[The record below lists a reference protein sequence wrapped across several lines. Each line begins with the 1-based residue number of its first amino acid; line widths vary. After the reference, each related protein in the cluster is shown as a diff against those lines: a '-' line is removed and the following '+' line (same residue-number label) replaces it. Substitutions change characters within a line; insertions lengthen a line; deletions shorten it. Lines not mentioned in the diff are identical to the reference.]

1 MHFSTLTTTISLLSL
16 SLAAPAPLTPRFP
29 PISNILQPTFLSR
42 YSGTT
47 GAISFNV
54 ATGSA
59 TKTNT
64 GDITTLVTFENTSL
78 DLPSTCRLRF
88 FLDGTDASVV
98 LEGTKQ
104 VNIFSSLNPAPAGG
118 SPGWGGPGNQRN
130 IDLGRFSLYKG
141 GNGDLVPGL
150 PTGVNGVACPKKNA
164 GPVGFEVVPV
174 GDVDRVEWSKG
185 LSGLYLTW
193 DV

>member
-1 MHFSTLTTTISLLSL
+1 MHFSTLTTTASLLSL
-16 SLAAPAPLTPRFP
+16 SLAAPAALTPRFP
-29 PISNILQPTFLSR
+29 PISNILQPSFISR
-42 YSGTT
+42 YSGTN
-47 GAISFNV
+47 GAITFNV

-59 TKTNT
+59 TKTPT

-78 DLPSTCRLRF
+78 DLPATCRLRF
-88 FLDGTDASVV
+88 FLDGSDSAVV

-104 VNIFSSLNPAPAGG
+104 VEIFSSLKPAPAAG
-118 SPGWGGPGNQRN
+118 SAGWGGPGNQRN
-130 IDLGRFSLYKG
+130 NDLGRFSLYKG
-141 GNGDLVPGL
+141 GNGDLVPGF
-150 PTGVNGVACPKKNA
+150 PTGVNSVACPKKGA

-193 DV
+193 D